1 MIIVPAVG
9 TPFWLVAALG
19 CSKNHDLFDGSRDH
33 TTIQGTVN
41 VDSET
46 NIAT

>member
-19 CSKNHDLFDGSRDH
+19 CTKSMTFLMAVE
-33 TTIQGTVN
+33 TTQPYKVH